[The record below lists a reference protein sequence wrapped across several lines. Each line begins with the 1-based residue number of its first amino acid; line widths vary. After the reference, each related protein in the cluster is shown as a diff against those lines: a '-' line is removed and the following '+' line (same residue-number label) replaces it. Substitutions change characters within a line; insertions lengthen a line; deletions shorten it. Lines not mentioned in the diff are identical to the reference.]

1 MKTYNFYD
9 TSSLILRA
17 ENLFEDPDENI
28 VISSITLQ
36 ELENLKT
43 SYSRDLEFK
52 TKVRKLIRL
61 LDENPEAYEVYIYF
75 PEMLEMKSGIPLSE
89 FELNNDIKILATA
102 LHYDCNIHPDDTV
115 FYTNDLALKNIANL
129 YFGNDSIKKVE
140 PKEEKIYQGY
150 REVEFDEEAM
160 AEFYQNLNVNAWNL
174 NINEYLVIKNT
185 SGEIVELRCWTGEEF
200 RHLSY
205 DDFNSEY
212 FGKVRPIKGDIQQAM
227 FADSLCHNTLTLVKG
242 PAGTGKSYLSLA
254 FLFSELQQHHIDK
267 IIIFCNTVATKNAA
281 KLGFYPGSREEKL
294 MDSQIGNFLSS
305 KLGSSYAVEQLI
317 QQDKLIILPLSD
329 LRGYDTTGFKA
340 GIYITE
346 AQNLDIGLM
355 KLAIQRIGEDSICV
369 IDGDYLTQLDM
380 DEFAG
385 DNNGMR
391 RLSEVFRNTDIY
403 GEITLQTIHRSKLA
417 MIAEEM

>member
-17 ENLFEDPDENI
+17 ENLFEDPNENI

-102 LHYDCNIHPDDTV
+102 LHYDCNIHPDETI

-160 AEFYQNLNVNAWNL
+160 AEFYQNLNTNAWDL
-174 NINEYLVIKNT
+174 NINEYLVIKNV

-212 FGKVRPIKGDIQQAM
+212 FGKVKPIKGDI
-227 FADSLCHNTLTLVKG
+227 
-242 PAGTGKSYLSLA
+242 
-254 FLFSELQQHHIDK
+254 
-267 IIIFCNTVATKNAA
+267 
-281 KLGFYPGSREEKL
+281 
-294 MDSQIGNFLSS
+294 
-305 KLGSSYAVEQLI
+305 
-317 QQDKLIILPLSD
+317 
-329 LRGYDTTGFKA
+329 
-340 GIYITE
+340 
-346 AQNLDIGLM
+346 
-355 KLAIQRIGEDSICV
+355 
-369 IDGDYLTQLDM
+369 
-380 DEFAG
+380 
-385 DNNGMR
+385 
-391 RLSEVFRNTDIY
+391 
-403 GEITLQTIHRSKLA
+403 
-417 MIAEEM
+417 

>member
-9 TSSLILRA
+9 TSSLILRVD
-17 ENLFEDPDENI
+17 NLFEDPTENI

-43 SYSRDLEFK
+43 SYSRDFEFK
-52 TKVRKLIRL
+52 SKIRKLIRL

-75 PEMLEMKSGIPLSE
+75 PEMLEIDSGIPLSE
-89 FELNNDIKILATA
+89 FELTNDIKILATA
-102 LHYDCNIHPDDTV
+102 LHYDCYLHPDETV

-129 YFGNDSIKKVE
+129 YFGSDSIKKVE
-140 PKEEKIYQGY
+140 PKEEEVYQGC
-150 REVEFDEEAM
+150 REVELDDEAM
-160 AEFYQNLNVNAWNL
+160 AEFYQNLDNNLWNL
-174 NINEYLVIKNT
+174 NINEYLVIKNSDT
-185 SGEIVELRCWTGEEF
+185 EVVEVRCWTGEEF

-212 FGKVRPIKGDIQQAM
+212 FGKVRPIKGDIYQAM
-227 FADSLCHNTLTLVKG
+227 FADSMCHNTLTLVKG

-254 FLFSELQQHHIDK
+254 FLFSELQAHHIDK

-305 KLGSSYAVEQLI
+305 KLGASYAAEQLI
-317 QQDKLIILPLSD
+317 QQDKLVILPMSD
-329 LRGYDTTGFKA
+329 LRGYDTSGFKA

-355 KLAIQRIGEDSICV
+355 KLAIQRIGEDSICI

-380 DEFAG
+380 DDFAG

-391 RLSEVFRNTDIY
+391 RLSQVFRNSDIY
-403 GEITLQTIHRSKLA
+403 GEVTLQKIHRSKLA
-417 MIAEEM
+417 ELAQEM